1 MDAIIGRYRVR
12 MEESGT
18 LVLRHPTGLM
28 FELKADESLGLL
40 EFLGVYR
47 KTLEAFERETD
58 AEIQR
63 VVVEE
68 PELQD

>member
-1 MDAIIGRYRVR
+1 
-12 MEESGT
+12 
-18 LVLRHPTGLM
+18 M